1 MGDLD
6 RPAASAGRGAPRL
19 GVGAILLGA
28 RSFGLPVALIV
39 ASGVAA
45 QTTKVPSTLRHGSGL
60 IDIPVAGVLADRALT
75 VTYSGFWTSNDTD
88 VTTDASGNITGTEAF
103 PGGWN
108 SDLAVARGLFDLF
121 EFGLNLQS
129 LSDTEEGGT
138 LWGGFGRLSILSPQT
153 QPIGLAVGGRY
164 SSSPDFGDGIAYAPN
179 RLGRAD
185 RRLRGQLG
193 SREIDT
199 GFSFY
204 AVAGWDLPGL
214 PSSFL
219 PDHDFSFTVGWGNG
233 LFKEADRLE
242 WYASGDSGG
251 WFAGVAWNL
260 ELAESRMLTF
270 MSDYNGFDW
279 NVGTQLDLNGV
290 RLGTHVLGVNHSS
303 NTTVY
308 RSSKFGLIASVALCG
323 GGLCRASLRDRPDP
337 DVVVL
342 PAAPPDTV
350 VVTRIQTS
358 PPPAGRPGTLC
369 LSTGDGVEV
378 LLTPAGDTL
387 VGPSRTPLSEL
398 RPAMVLAGVY
408 AEGGAWFE
416 ADDDITFEQRTY
428 GKFGAAVRLDC
439 GDIRQVGEHL
449 GVPLFSTGTGGTPP
463 EILYVPVR
471 PGVWQPYSQAP
482 G

>member
-1 MGDLD
+1 M
-6 RPAASAGRGAPRL
+6 
-19 GVGAILLGA
+19 
-28 RSFGLPVALIV
+28 
-39 ASGVAA
+39 
-45 QTTKVPSTLRHGSGL
+45 
-60 IDIPVAGVLADRALT
+60 DIPVAGVLADRALT
-75 VTYSGFWTSNDTD
+75 VTYSGFWTTNDTD
-88 VTTDASGNITGTEAF
+88 LTTDASGDITGTEAF

-108 SDLAVARGLFDLF
+108 SDLAVARGLFDFF
-121 EFGLNLQS
+121 EFGVNIQS
-129 LSDTEEGGT
+129 LNDAGEGGN
-138 LWGGFGRLSILSPQT
+138 LWGAFGRLSILSPQT

-164 SSSPDFGDGIAYAPN
+164 ASSPDFGDGIAYAPN

-219 PDHDFSFTVGWGNG
+219 PDHDFSFTAGWGNG
-233 LFKEADRLE
+233 LFKEGDDLD

-323 GGLCRASLRDRPDP
+323 RGFCRPSLRDRPDP
-337 DVVVL
+337 DVVVV

-350 VVTRIQTS
+350 VVTRVET
-358 PPPAGRPGTLC
+358 PPPLAGTAVTLC

-378 LLTPAGDTL
+378 LLTSAGDTL
-387 VGPSRTPLSEL
+387 VGSSRTPLSEL
-398 RPAMVLAGVY
+398 RPAVALAGVY
-408 AEGGAWFE
+408 AENRAWFE
-416 ADDDITFEQRTY
+416 AGEPITVEQRSY
-428 GKFGAAVRLDC
+428 GRLGAAVPLDC

-449 GVPLFSTGTGGTPP
+449 GVPLFGTDTGGASP

-471 PGVWQPYSQAP
+471 AGVWQPYSLGA

>member
-1 MGDLD
+1 MNKLGT
-6 RPAASAGRGAPRL
+6 ASKAC
-19 GVGAILLGA
+19 LLRCGI
-28 RSFGLPVALIV
+28 PVALIL

-60 IDIPVAGVLADRALT
+60 MDIPVAGVLAHRALT

-88 VTTDASGNITGTEAF
+88 VTTDVLGNITGTEPF
-103 PGGWN
+103 NGGWI
-108 SDLAVARGLFDLF
+108 SDFTVARGIYDFF
-121 EFGLNLQS
+121 EFGVNIQS
-129 LSDTEEGGT
+129 LSDAEEGGT
-138 LWGGFGRLSILSPQT
+138 LWGAFGRLSILSPQT

-164 SSSPDFGDGIAYAPN
+164 ASSPDFGDGVAYAPN
-179 RLGRAD
+179 RLGRVD
-185 RRLRGQLG
+185 GRVRDQLG
-193 SREIDT
+193 SLEIDT

-204 AVAGWDLPGL
+204 AVAGWDLPGF

-233 LFKEADRLE
+233 VFKEGDDLE
-242 WYASGDSGG
+242 WYSSGDSGG

-260 ELAESRMLTF
+260 ELAESRMLTL
-270 MSDYNGFDW
+270 MSEYNGFDW
-279 NVGTQLDLNGV
+279 NVGTQVDLSGV
-290 RLGTHVLGVNHSS
+290 RLGAHVLGVNHSS

-323 GGLCRASLRDRPDP
+323 RGLCRASLRDRPHP

-350 VVTRIQTS
+350 VVTRAETP
-358 PPPAGRPGTLC
+358 PPPAGTAVMLC

-378 LLTPAGDTL
+378 LVTSVGDTL
-387 VGPSRTPLSEL
+387 VGSSRTPLSEL
-398 RPAMVLAGVY
+398 RPAVALAGVY
-408 AEGGAWFE
+408 AESRAWFAAGE
-416 ADDDITFEQRTY
+416 PITFEQRSY
-428 GKFGAAVRLDC
+428 VELGAVVRLDC
-439 GDIRQVGEHL
+439 GDLQQVGEHL
-449 GVPLFSTGTGGTPP
+449 GVPLFVSGADGASP

-471 PGVWQPYSQAP
+471 PGVWQPYSLES

>member
-1 MGDLD
+1 M
-6 RPAASAGRGAPRL
+6 
-19 GVGAILLGA
+19 
-28 RSFGLPVALIV
+28 
-39 ASGVAA
+39 
-45 QTTKVPSTLRHGSGL
+45 
-60 IDIPVAGVLADRALT
+60 DIPVAGVLADRALT

-129 LSDTEEGGT
+129 LSEAEEGGT
-138 LWGGFGRLSILSPQT
+138 LWGAFGRLSILSPQT

-323 GGLCRASLRDRPDP
+323 GGLCRPSLRDRPDP

-350 VVTRIQTS
+350 VVTRIQTP

-471 PGVWQPYSQAP
+471 PGVWQPYSLAP

>member
-1 MGDLD
+1 MARRGPRRGPRNLLGAGLSLALT
-6 RPAASAGRGAPRL
+6 AASA
-19 GVGAILLGA
+19 
-28 RSFGLPVALIV
+28 
-39 ASGVAA
+39 VAA

-60 IDIPVAGVLADRALT
+60 MDIPVAGVLADRALT
-75 VTYSGFWTSNDTD
+75 VTYSGFWTTNDTD
-88 VTTDASGNITGTEAF
+88 FTTDASGNITGTEAF

-108 SDLAVARGLFDLF
+108 SDLAVARGLFDFF
-121 EFGLNLQS
+121 EFGVNIQS
-129 LSDTEEGGT
+129 LNDAEEGGN
-138 LWGGFGRLSILSPQT
+138 LWGAFGRLSILSPQT

-164 SSSPDFGDGIAYAPN
+164 ASSPDFGDGLAYAPN

-219 PDHDFSFTVGWGNG
+219 PDHDFSFTAGWGNG
-233 LFKEADRLE
+233 LFKEGDDLD

-323 GGLCRASLRDRPDP
+323 RGLCRPSLRDRPDP

-350 VVTRIQTS
+350 VVTRVETP
-358 PPPAGRPGTLC
+358 PPPAGMAVTLC

-378 LLTPAGDTL
+378 LLTSAGDTL

-398 RPAMVLAGVY
+398 RPAVALAGVY
-408 AEGGAWFE
+408 AENRAWFE
-416 ADDDITFEQRTY
+416 AGEPITVEQRSY
-428 GKFGAAVRLDC
+428 GRLGTAVPLDC

-449 GVPLFSTGTGGTPP
+449 GVPLFATDTGGASP

-471 PGVWQPYSQAP
+471 AGVWQPYSLGA

>member
-1 MGDLD
+1 L
-6 RPAASAGRGAPRL
+6 
-19 GVGAILLGA
+19 V
-28 RSFGLPVALIV
+28 V
-39 ASGVAA
+39 ASGVAG

-60 IDIPVAGVLADRALT
+60 MDIPVAGVLADRAFT
-75 VTYSGFWTSNDTD
+75 FTYSGFWTSNDTD
-88 VTTDASGNITGTEAF
+88 LTTDASGNVTGTEPF
-103 PGGWN
+103 SGGWN
-108 SDLAVARGLFDLF
+108 GDFAVARGFFDLF
-121 EFGLNLQS
+121 ELGANLQS
-129 LSDTEEGGT
+129 LSDAAEGGT
-138 LWGGFGRLSILSPQT
+138 LWGAFGRLSLLSPQT

-164 SSSPDFGDGIAYAPN
+164 SSSPDFGDGIDYAPN

-193 SREIDT
+193 SQEIDT

-233 LFKEADRLE
+233 LFKEGDDLE

-279 NVGTQLDLNGV
+279 NVGTQVDLSGV
-290 RLGTHVLGVNHSS
+290 RLGAHVLGVNHSS

-308 RSSKFGLIASVALCG
+308 RSTKFGLLASVALCG
-323 GGLCRASLRDRPDP
+323 RGLCRASLRNRPDP

-350 VVTRIQTS
+350 VVTRVET
-358 PPPAGRPGTLC
+358 PPLQAGTAATIC
-369 LSTGDGVEV
+369 LSTGDGVDV
-378 LLTPAGDTL
+378 FLTSAGDTL

-398 RPAMVLAGVY
+398 RPAVALAGVY
-408 AEGGAWFE
+408 AENRAWFE
-416 ADDDITFEQRTY
+416 TGEPVTFEQRS
-428 GKFGAAVRLDC
+428 FGRLGAPVQLDC
-439 GDIRQVGEHL
+439 GDIRLVGEHQ
-449 GVPLFSTGTGGTPP
+449 GVPLFVLGTGVASPD
-463 EILYVPVR
+463 ILYVPVR
-471 PGVWQPYSQAP
+471 PGVWQPYLVGS

>member
-1 MGDLD
+1 MKK
-6 RPAASAGRGAPRL
+6 RTSKACVL
-19 GVGAILLGA
+19 GGV
-28 RSFGLPVALIV
+28 LPLALTL
-39 ASGVAA
+39 ASGVVA

-60 IDIPVAGVLADRALT
+60 MDIPVAGVLADRALT

-108 SDLAVARGLFDLF
+108 SDLAVTRGLFDLL
-121 EFGLNLQS
+121 EFGVNIQS
-129 LSDTEEGGT
+129 LSDAEKGGT
-138 LWGGFGRLSILSPQT
+138 LWGAFGRLSILSPQT

-219 PDHDFSFTVGWGNG
+219 PDHDFSFTAGWGNG
-233 LFKEADRLE
+233 LFKEGDDLD

-323 GGLCRASLRDRPDP
+323 RGLCQPSLRDRPDP

-350 VVTRIQTS
+350 VVTRVETP
-358 PPPAGRPGTLC
+358 PPPAGTAVTLC

-378 LLTPAGDTL
+378 LLTSAGDTL

-398 RPAMVLAGVY
+398 RPAVALAGVY
-408 AEGGAWFE
+408 AENRAWFE
-416 ADDDITFEQRTY
+416 AGEPITVEQRSY
-428 GKFGAAVRLDC
+428 GRLGAAVPLDC

-449 GVPLFSTGTGGTPP
+449 GVPLYATDTGGASP

-471 PGVWQPYSQAP
+471 AGVWQPYSLGA

>member
-1 MGDLD
+1 M
-6 RPAASAGRGAPRL
+6 
-19 GVGAILLGA
+19 
-28 RSFGLPVALIV
+28 
-39 ASGVAA
+39 
-45 QTTKVPSTLRHGSGL
+45 
-60 IDIPVAGVLADRALT
+60 DIPVAGVLADRALT

-350 VVTRIQTS
+350 VVTRIQT
-358 PPPAGRPGTLC
+358 PLPPAGRPGTLC